1 MCNQY
6 LRYCYLSGG
15 KIIVDDYYVSYH
27 DSSLFTYVAYPVQ
40 RTRGVVH
47 WRSGGV
53 NHSIEFNSTSWLNSI
68 WYDHQLIWIIVHMR
82 WKLKGEITMYKI
94 KKGAKTN
101 YKRSKIERKT
111 KTKYNKLK
119 LTSDPVLRARETPTL
134 RNSEKDKTA
143 LKTPTLLRRSPN
155 SNSAKTKGAFSDKS
169 TIHVYSCKTG

>member
-1 MCNQY
+1 
-6 LRYCYLSGG
+6 
-15 KIIVDDYYVSYH
+15 
-27 DSSLFTYVAYPVQ
+27 
-40 RTRGVVH
+40 
-47 WRSGGV
+47 
-53 NHSIEFNSTSWLNSI
+53 
-68 WYDHQLIWIIVHMR
+68 
-82 WKLKGEITMYKI
+82 MYKI

-143 LKTPTLLRRSPN
+143 VKTPMLLRRSPN
-155 SNSAKTKGAFSDKS
+155 SNSTKTKGAFSDKG